1 MPKARENF
9 LTAIDVGSAKTCV
22 LVAEISDAGLRYRGH
37 GLAESRGSRKGIIVD
52 LEKAVASIQKAV
64 ERAED
69 SAGFAIEHAML
80 GVAGSHV
87 RGINTHGGL
96 IFTRA
101 REIGRDEIRQAVE
114 KARAIQLPPDREVLH
129 LLPQEFILDEQSG
142 VHDPLGMIATRL
154 EVRVHMTSAAASATQ
169 NVVTAVNRA
178 GVHVDDT
185 VFEPLAAADSVL
197 RSDERELGICLAD
210 IGAGSTCVIVIQ
222 EGAVAHTAV
231 LPVGGDHFTSDL
243 SVGLCTPI
251 IEAEKIKKLFG
262 NTTVTLIPEGNEV
275 EVPSVG
281 DRPSRLISQRM
292 VGEILEPRA
301 RELFEM
307 LRENLR
313 HAGMLE
319 VCAAG
324 VVLTGGGSRLPGMMD
339 IADSVL
345 RKPVRLAWPV
355 PLAKMPSALAEP
367 EFATVLGLVMYG
379 HRARSA
385 RGGQDGRWSSKL
397 KAMLVGKAASSY

>member
-1 MPKARENF
+1 
-9 LTAIDVGSAKTCV
+9 VV
-22 LVAEISDAGLRYRGH
+22 EITDNGLRYRGH
-37 GLAESRGSRKGIIVD
+37 GLADSRGSRKGIIVD

-64 ERAED
+64 EKAED
-69 SAGFAIEHAML
+69 SAGFPVERAML

-96 IFTRA
+96 VFSRS

-114 KARAIQLPPDREVLH
+114 KARNIQLPPDREVLH
-129 LLPQEFILDEQSG
+129 LLPQEFILDDQPG

-154 EVRVHMTSAAASATQ
+154 EVRVHMISAATSAVQ

-185 VFEPLAAADSVL
+185 VYEPLAGADSVL

-210 IGAGSTCVIVIQ
+210 IGAGSTGVIVIQ
-222 EGAVAHTAV
+222 EGAVAHSAV
-231 LPVGGDHFTSDL
+231 LPIGGDHFTSDL

-251 IEAEKIKKLFG
+251 FEAERIKKNFG
-262 NTTVTLIPEGNEV
+262 HAIVTLIPEGNEV

-281 DRPSRLISQRM
+281 DRPSRLVSQRM

-324 VVLTGGGSRLPGMMD
+324 VVFSGGASRLPGIMD
-339 IADSVL
+339 VADSVL
-345 RKPVRLAWPV
+345 RKPIRMAWPV
-355 PLAKMPSALAEP
+355 PMAKMPSALAEP
-367 EFATVLGLVMYG
+367 EFATVLGMVAYG

-385 RGGQDGRWSSKL
+385 RGAQDERWSSKL
-397 KAMLVGKAASSY
+397 KAMLVG